1 MEMPSERHEVAQRP
15 GSLQTL
21 KEGKLPGFRATVIVL
36 LILLGLLLRIVRL
49 PFQPLWWDEGYSVW
63 FATHS
68 LAQIA
73 ALTAQD
79 IHPPFYYALL
89 HGWAALLGTGPAAL
103 RLLSV
108 IVGVVTI
115 PLLYLVA
122 RRMLSARAALL
133 ATLLLTISPLHI
145 YYSQEVRMY
154 GLVAL
159 LSVGILAAAWRVF
172 QQKSRGEEEQRRGGV
187 ECMLAF
193 APPPSSPPHPTPL
206 LPYILLTT
214 AALYT
219 QYYAIFLPVGLTIYA
234 AWCWR
239 RDLRALLAWLG
250 AQVIVALLYLPWV
263 IYAAPKLAPYI
274 SQKIA
279 ADADRPLGAFA
290 YLARHLAA
298 FLVGHLEGPL
308 ARWWPAA
315 LLLLLPLLI
324 GWVLTAKRRGGVA
337 VSGRGGRTESGGR
350 SAGDTTHTPTQPHA
364 QTPIP
369 LLATVILTALILGWL
384 ISLRAPF
391 FPARGERLLILALPP
406 FILLAAAGLD
416 ALWTRWRGVGLIV
429 LGLIVAMS
437 VASLAAF
444 YTVPRYPDD
453 DYRALIA
460 HTVEQ
465 GLPEDTVF
473 AVYPWQ
479 VGYWRSYGSPD
490 GPTARL
496 SPDPEWTP
504 AVAAALDDALGARSG
519 VVSRASGPGCDPGDA
534 DRGAPGRSCRA
545 FRQRVAWAEHPA
557 QRLGRGAGGEIGGRT
572 GRALHPAGIGWRD
585 HRVGGRDRST

>member
-1 MEMPSERHEVAQRP
+1 MDMPDLRRQVAQKSRTLSGLRDGKRP
-15 GSLQTL
+15 SLC
-21 KEGKLPGFRATVIVL
+21 ATGVVFL
-36 LILLGLLLRIVRL
+36 LILLGLGLRLARL
-49 PFQPLWWDEGYSVW
+49 SFQPLWWDEGYSVW
-63 FATHS
+63 FATHP
-68 LAQIA
+68 LAQMA

-79 IHPPFYYALL
+79 IHPPLYYALL
-89 HGWAALLGTGPAAL
+89 HGWTALLGASPAAL

-108 IVGVVTI
+108 VVGVLTI

-133 ATLLLTISPLHI
+133 ATFLLTINPLHV

-172 QQKSRGEEEQRRGGV
+172 DTETRRHGDAETWSRGNER
-187 ECMLAF
+187 LATL
-193 APPPSSPPHPTPL
+193 SPYHLIT
-206 LPYILLTT
+206 YVLLTT

-219 QYYAIFLPVGLTIYA
+219 QYYAIFLPIGLTIYA
-234 AWCWR
+234 AWHWR
-239 RDLRALLAWLG
+239 RDLRALLIWLG
-250 AQVIVALLYLPWV
+250 AQAVVALLYLPWV
-263 IYAAPKLAPYI
+263 LYAAPKLAPYI
-274 SQKIA
+274 SQKIV
-279 ADADRPLGAFA
+279 ADADRPLGALA

-315 LLLLLPLLI
+315 LLLLAPVAVGWWMLVAGRRSEGAAEHGSRMRARTPHRRTSSPLLMLAV
-324 GWVLTAKRRGGVA
+324 VLV
-337 VSGRGGRTESGGR
+337 
-350 SAGDTTHTPTQPHA
+350 
-364 QTPIP
+364 
-369 LLATVILTALILGWL
+369 TALVIGWL

-416 ALWTRWRGVGLIV
+416 ALWARWRAVGLIA
-429 LGLIVAMS
+429 LGLVVAAS

-504 AVAAALDDALGARSG
+504 AVAAALDDALARGRVWFPAHLALGAILETQIE
-519 VVSRASGPGCDPGDA
+519 AYLA
-534 DRGAPGRSCRA
+534 DRAVPFVNEWHGPNTRLS
-545 FRQRVAWAEHPA
+545 AWAAAPE
-557 QRLGRGAGGEIGGRT
+557 GTIGGRT
-572 GRALHPAGIGWRD
+572 GRALHAAGFGCRG
-585 HRVGGRDRST
+585 HRVDRRDRST

>member
-172 QQKSRGEEEQRRGGV
+172 QQKSRGEEAAEERRSRAAGSPSR
-187 ECMLAF
+187 LLT
-193 APPPSSPPHPTPL
+193 SSPPHPYSPTPL
-206 LPYILLTT
+206 HPPHYRRTLH
-214 AALYT
+214 
-219 QYYAIFLPVGLTIYA
+219 PVL
-234 AWCWR
+234 
-239 RDLRALLAWLG
+239 
-250 AQVIVALLYLPWV
+250 
-263 IYAAPKLAPYI
+263 
-274 SQKIA
+274 
-279 ADADRPLGAFA
+279 
-290 YLARHLAA
+290 RHL
-298 FLVGHLEGPL
+298 
-308 ARWWPAA
+308 
-315 LLLLLPLLI
+315 
-324 GWVLTAKRRGGVA
+324 
-337 VSGRGGRTESGGR
+337 
-350 SAGDTTHTPTQPHA
+350 
-364 QTPIP
+364 
-369 LLATVILTALILGWL
+369 
-384 ISLRAPF
+384 
-391 FPARGERLLILALPP
+391 PARRPDDLCDLV
-406 FILLAAAGLD
+406 LAA
-416 ALWTRWRGVGLIV
+416 
-429 LGLIVAMS
+429 
-437 VASLAAF
+437 
-444 YTVPRYPDD
+444 
-453 DYRALIA
+453 
-460 HTVEQ
+460 
-465 GLPEDTVF
+465 
-473 AVYPWQ
+473 
-479 VGYWRSYGSPD
+479 
-490 GPTARL
+490 
-496 SPDPEWTP
+496 
-504 AVAAALDDALGARSG
+504 
-519 VVSRASGPGCDPGDA
+519 
-534 DRGAPGRSCRA
+534 
-545 FRQRVAWAEHPA
+545 
-557 QRLGRGAGGEIGGRT
+557 
-572 GRALHPAGIGWRD
+572 
-585 HRVGGRDRST
+585 

>member
-1 MEMPSERHEVAQRP
+1 MEPAVRQGIRKDVSDQRA
-15 GSLQTL
+15 G
-21 KEGKLPGFRATVIVL
+21 
-36 LILLGLLLRIVRL
+36 ILLLLCLLLAAALRTLRL
-49 PFQPLWWDEGYSVW
+49 GFQPLWWDEGYSVW
-63 FATHS
+63 FATHP
-68 LAQIA
+68 LAEMA

-108 IVGVVTI
+108 IIGVVTI

-133 ATLLLTISPLHI
+133 ATLLLTISPLHV

-172 QQKSRGEEEQRRGGV
+172 EQKSGGEEEQRRGGV
-187 ECMLAF
+187 EVHARLRA
-193 APPPSSPPHPTPL
+193 SSPPHLLTLTPL

-234 AWCWR
+234 TWCWR

-250 AQVIVALLYLPWV
+250 AQAVVALLYLPWV

-324 GWVLTAKRRGGVA
+324 GWVLTAKRCAGWRCLGV
-337 VSGRGGRTESGGR
+337 GDGR
-350 SAGDTTHTPTQPHA
+350 SLGVEAMVTPPTHPPNHTPRHPYRY
-364 QTPIP
+364 
-369 LLATVILTALILGWL
+369 
-384 ISLRAPF
+384 S
-391 FPARGERLLILALPP
+391 PP
-406 FILLAAAGLD
+406 
-416 ALWTRWRGVGLIV
+416 
-429 LGLIVAMS
+429 
-437 VASLAAF
+437 
-444 YTVPRYPDD
+444 
-453 DYRALIA
+453 
-460 HTVEQ
+460 
-465 GLPEDTVF
+465 
-473 AVYPWQ
+473 
-479 VGYWRSYGSPD
+479 
-490 GPTARL
+490 
-496 SPDPEWTP
+496 
-504 AVAAALDDALGARSG
+504 
-519 VVSRASGPGCDPGDA
+519 
-534 DRGAPGRSCRA
+534 
-545 FRQRVAWAEHPA
+545 
-557 QRLGRGAGGEIGGRT
+557 
-572 GRALHPAGIGWRD
+572 
-585 HRVGGRDRST
+585 